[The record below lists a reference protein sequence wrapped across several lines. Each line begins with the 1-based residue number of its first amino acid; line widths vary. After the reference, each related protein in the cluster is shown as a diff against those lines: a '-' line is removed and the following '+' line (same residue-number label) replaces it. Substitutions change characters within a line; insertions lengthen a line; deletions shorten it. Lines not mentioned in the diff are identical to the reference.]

1 MTAAQS
7 DAAKSFILHWGE
19 LGQRWGINRTVSQIH
34 ALLYLSERP
43 LDAAEIA
50 ERLQIARSNASTS
63 LRELQGWGL
72 VRVVHTLG
80 DRRDRFETIKDVW
93 QIFATLAAQR
103 RAREVD
109 PALAVL
115 RECAELLAASPGDG
129 YAREQIDAMR
139 ELFEVGASMI
149 DEVQRLPTPLLK
161 RFFRLRGKL
170 RALLGKAR

>member
-1 MTAAQS
+1 MPAVHS

-63 LRELQGWGL
+63 LRELQGWGVVRL
-72 VRVVHTLG
+72 VHALG
-80 DRRDRFETIKDVW
+80 DRRDRFEAIKDVW
-93 QIFATLAAQR
+93 EIFSILAAQR

-109 PALAVL
+109 PALAIL
-115 RECAELLAASPGDG
+115 RECAERLAASPGDA
-129 YAREQIDAMR
+129 YARERIDAMR

-170 RALLGKAR
+170 RALLGKVR